1 MVGRP
6 EALIRPSSRD
16 GFSPAVPALL
26 GAMTVWGA
34 SYVVTKFALA
44 AAGPVTVLFLRL
56 ALAAALMAPFAAR
69 RGLRLRDVYKK
80 EFALFG
86 LTGMALHLGFEIVG
100 LEFTSASSA
109 ALVIATAPA
118 VTVAFSVVLLGERL
132 SIARWVGVAFSILG
146 VVLVTGGQAAT
157 GYPLAWLGN
166 LLVFAGVVTWG
177 VFTVQAK
184 RLSEGYHWLVST
196 TAATAFAALL
206 VIPFMGT
213 EILLTGVPEFDAG
226 SLAAVVYLGIGASAL
241 AYGLWNFALE
251 HVDASVA
258 GPFINLVPVFGVAI
272 ALLVGETMTP
282 LQILGGAVVGIGV
295 LLSYE
300 RNRSRSPI

>member
-6 EALIRPSSRD
+6 EALTRPSSRD

-34 SYVVTKFALA
+34 SYVVTKSALA

-56 ALAAALMAPFAAR
+56 AIAAVVLAPFAVR
-69 RGLRLRDVYKK
+69 KGFGLRDIFRTR
-80 EFALFG
+80 FALFG

-118 VTVAFSVVLLGERL
+118 VTVAFSVILLRERL
-132 SIARWVGVAFSILG
+132 SLARWVGLAFSVAG
-146 VVLVTGGQAAT
+146 VVLVTGGQSAA

-177 VFTVQAK
+177 VFTVQGK

-196 TAATAFAALL
+196 TAATAFAAILIAPL
-206 VIPFMGT
+206 MVG
-213 EILLTGVPEFDAG
+213 EILLTGTPVFDAG
-226 SLAAVVYLGIGASAL
+226 SVASVIYLGVGASAL

-258 GPFINLVPVFGVAI
+258 GPFINLVPVLGVAI

-282 LQILGGAVVGIGV
+282 VQVAGGIVVGVGV
-295 LLSYE
+295 FLSY
-300 RNRSRSPI
+300 RRS